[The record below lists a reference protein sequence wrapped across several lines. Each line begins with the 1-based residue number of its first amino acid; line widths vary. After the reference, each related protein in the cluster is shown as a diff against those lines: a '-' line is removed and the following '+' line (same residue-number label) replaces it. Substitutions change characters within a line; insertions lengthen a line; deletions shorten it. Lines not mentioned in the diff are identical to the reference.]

1 MRTDF
6 VPFNYKTDLF
16 SDRTPDL
23 KMSGLEHGGSPGDV
37 NQVTQQNGSNAS
49 TITPSWTQQINE
61 REAAFENQR
70 LGGESALE
78 SCDNNSIST
87 AYVPN
92 QEHVVANMTKN
103 IITVEQNTNL
113 NPLVALIR

>member
-6 VPFNYKTDLF
+6 VPFNYKTDLS

-23 KMSGLEHGGSPGDV
+23 KMSGIQRDSSLDDA
-37 NQVTQQNGSNAS
+37 NQVTQETESNVS
-49 TITPSWTQQINE
+49 TLVSSSTQRIHQHQS
-61 REAAFENQR
+61 AVQNQR

-78 SCDNNSIST
+78 SCDNKSIST
-87 AYVPN
+87 TYIPN

-113 NPLVALIR
+113 NP